1 VSTLTPPRPVASTP
15 AREAGV
21 PLAPRAV
28 GLLLGAVLVV
38 AVVLRFVT
46 VSDLWL
52 DEAQSVAIATE
63 PTPAAV
69 LAALREDGAPPL
81 YYLLLAGWTSLFG
94 TSDLAVRSLSGLASV
109 AALPL
114 VWALGRRLGGPT
126 VGTAALLLLATN
138 PFAIRYAT
146 ETRMYALLVLLTA
159 AAGLALLR
167 VLDRPGR
174 GAQAGLAVLTGLL
187 LLTHYWALFLVATV
201 GGGLLLRAWR
211 GPRERRAAALRA
223 TVAVAAGALAFL
235 PWLPVFLFQMQHT
248 GAPWAAAVHP
258 RDLVDVVGD
267 WAMDGSFLG
276 SLLALL
282 LAALVVL
289 GLAGRPG
296 EGRSVVVEL
305 RALEPGRTLGL
316 VVAVTLVV
324 AFLAGLTGSAFASR
338 YTSVVLVP
346 GLLLMA
352 LGFRAFGDRR
362 VRMGVLAAVVLLGLA
377 GGVEPALAQRTQAGE
392 VAEQLQAMAG
402 PGDVV
407 AYCPDQLGPAVS
419 RVLGDGAGL
428 RQVVYPTGAAPGRVG
443 WVDYAERNQAADG
456 EDFARRL
463 DELAGG
469 SDVWLVW
476 MTGYRTFGRE
486 CTDLAEVLE
495 ELRPDASR
503 VVEMD
508 RRLFEPM
515 QLVRYPASG

>member
-1 VSTLTPPRPVASTP
+1 MSTLTPPRPVTSTP
-15 AREAGV
+15 ARQPGTR
-21 PLAPRAV
+21 PRPRTA

-63 PTPAAV
+63 PTPGAV

-114 VWALGRRLGGPT
+114 VWALGRRLGGAT
-126 VGTAALLLLATN
+126 VATAALLLLATN

-159 AAGLALLR
+159 AAGLVLLR

-174 GAQAGLAVLTGLL
+174 GAQAALALLTGLL

-201 GGGLLLRAWR
+201 GGGLLLRAR
-211 GPRERRAAALRA
+211 LAAGQRRRAALRA
-223 TVAVAAGALAFL
+223 AVAVAAGGLAFV

-267 WAMDGSFLG
+267 WALDGSFLG

-289 GLAGRPG
+289 GLAGRAG
-296 EGRSVVVEL
+296 EGRSVVIEL

-316 VVAVTLVV
+316 VVAVTLAV

-338 YTSVVLVP
+338 YTSIVLVP

-362 VRMGVLAAVVLLGLA
+362 VRAGLLAAVVLLGLA

-392 VAEQLQAMAG
+392 VAEQLQAAA

-419 RVLGDGAGL
+419 RLLGEGTGL
-428 RQVVYPTGAAPGRVG
+428 RQLVYPTGAEPGRVD

-463 DELAGG
+463 DELAGD

-476 MTGYRTFGRE
+476 VTGYRTFGRE

-508 RRLFEPM
+508 GRLFEPM
-515 QLVRYPASG
+515 QLVRHPAAG